1 MKNALFMLP
10 LVGLAALS
18 GCAGENTETPVTV
31 DVPGMPSPEL
41 ALQKSLDRI
50 NGFLGSLNQRIDT
63 PVRQTTALAVTP
75 SHPINLAPQALASS
89 PPVTSPP
96 AASHEA
102 SPLAGKAGLTWFAY
116 GDGYARVRCAPGAL
130 CILRLQPGETVA
142 SEALAVEPKAGWRTD
157 LVRGTRGI
165 HAAWAVAL
173 TPDPTARQSILRFST
188 SRRSYVV
195 ILDPVGPSMRSI
207 AYSYASGDP
216 QTQPEPPP
224 SPEALAKR
232 NTPDFDFHM
241 TGSSPA
247 WKPLRIYREGDHTY
261 IQFPPGGINSA
272 PRLVVLSPSTT
283 ATQPYRTV
291 GDSYVVDLPV
301 TDALLIGNDPGSP
314 TIRIS
319 HGGKA

>member
-18 GCAGENTETPVTV
+18 GCAGANTETPVTV

-75 SHPINLAPQALASS
+75 THPVDLVAKATAASPIALAPTPAHESGALS
-89 PPVTSPP
+89 
-96 AASHEA
+96 
-102 SPLAGKAGLTWFAY
+102 GKAGLTWFAY
-116 GDGYARVRCAPGAL
+116 GEGYARVHCAPGSL

-173 TPDPTARQSILRFST
+173 TPEPAATQSILRFAT
-188 SRRSYVV
+188 SRRAYVV
-195 ILDPVGPSMRSI
+195 VLDPTGPSMRSI

-224 SPEALAKR
+224 SPEAVAKR

-272 PRLVVLSPSTT
+272 PRLVVLSPST
-283 ATQPYRTV
+283 ASTQPYRTV

-301 TDALLIGNDPGSP
+301 TDALLIGNEPGSP